1 MRINQCFL
9 RIGSILLILLL
20 CTSFSSN
27 TNLNSKPYISGEKL
41 VYVAHFGWLNAGEA
55 VFTISD
61 SVFEGHNLY
70 HAVAKAYTIGVADK
84 IFEVEDIYESFFKPE
99 NNQTYLAIRSINE
112 GRYSY
117 YNEVRY
123 NYEDNKV
130 ISQKS
135 GEHDVP
141 ESILDML
148 SAFYYLRES
157 MTDRIKNVG
166 DELILDTF
174 FADEVFPLKMKYVG
188 DEKIRTKLG
197 KYDSMKFS
205 PVVEPGRIF
214 DSEDDV
220 TIWISKDKN
229 HIPLQVRIDLII
241 GSIKCDLVEYSGLQY
256 ELDKRK

>member
-1 MRINQCFL
+1 MWVKQCFL
-9 RIGSILLILLL
+9 KLSLIFLFLLISK
-20 CTSFSSN
+20 SFSANS
-27 TNLNSKPYISGEKL
+27 NLNSKPYISGEKL

-55 VFTISD
+55 VFTIRD
-61 SVFEGHNLY
+61 SVFEGQDLY

-84 IFEVEDIYESFFKPE
+84 IFEVRDVYESFFRPE
-99 NNQTYLAIRSINE
+99 NNQTYLAIRSIKE

-123 NYEDNKV
+123 NYEDKK
-130 ISQKS
+130 ILSQKS
-135 GEHDVP
+135 GEQDVP
-141 ESILDML
+141 ENILDML
-148 SAFYYLRES
+148 GAFYYLRES

-174 FADEVFPLKMKYVG
+174 FADEVFPLKMRYVG

-197 KYDSMKFS
+197 KFNSMKFS

-229 HIPLQVRIDLII
+229 HIPFRIRIDLII
-241 GSIKCDLVEYSGLQY
+241 GSIKCDLVEYSGLQHKV
-256 ELDKRK
+256 DSR

>member
-1 MRINQCFL
+1 MKQCFL
-9 RIGSILLILLL
+9 KVGSILLFLLL
-20 CTSFSSN
+20 NTSFSPKV
-27 TNLNSKPYISGEKL
+27 NLNSKPYISGEKL

-55 VFTISD
+55 ILTIRD
-61 SVFEGHNLY
+61 SVFEGQNLY
-70 HAVAKAYTIGVADK
+70 HAVAKAYTVGVADK
-84 IFEVEDIYESFFKPE
+84 IFKVHDIYESFFRPE
-99 NNQTYLAIRSINE
+99 NNQTYFAIRSINE
-112 GRYSY
+112 GKYSY

-123 NYEDNKV
+123 NYEDKKV
-130 ISQKS
+130 LSQKS

-141 ESILDML
+141 ENILDML
-148 SAFYYLRES
+148 GAFYYLRES
-157 MTDRIKNVG
+157 ITNRIKNVG

-174 FADEVFPLKMKYVG
+174 FADEVFPLKMRYVG

-197 KYDSMKFS
+197 KFNSMKFS